1 MKNNILF
8 NNPSIKENKLQV
20 QLDIMKEHKEKLD
33 YYQTFSNYVNIC
45 DWMIRRQEYNFTID
59 AFEEYESLQE
69 NQKLKVLDIGCGVV
83 PLCNYVSLKGHDVIA
98 LDPIKSD
105 IDFLIKNDMNQFYN
119 SNVQYIHGYGE
130 KLPFEDNSF
139 DVVYS
144 VSVMEHIASGNDLIV
159 LSEMLRVLKVGGKLI
174 ITTDVMPNDGIS
186 YRKYTY
192 PFTSETLS
200 TVFDFLNK
208 YENIDEKERKLLL
221 KSLDTLSWEE
231 VHNFWIDSK
240 KFDQR
245 EEEQREYL
253 AVGFFIDKKQ
263 DFILDESKKLELFL
277 QGQNALIEGFYY
289 YQDVATI
296 REQEMIEKELVIQ
309 ELNQCIQYLKQQV
322 FIYQNSIFIKIL
334 KKLGLI
340 K

>member
-1 MKNNILF
+1 MKNYILF
-8 NNPSIKENKLQV
+8 NNPILKENKLQV
-20 QLDIMKEHKEKLD
+20 QLDIMKQNKEKLD

-59 AFEEYESLQE
+59 AFEEYESLHTNE
-69 NQKLKVLDIGCGVV
+69 KLKVLDIGCGVV

-200 TVFDFLNK
+200 TVFDFLDK
-208 YENIDEKERKLLL
+208 YERIDEKERKLLL
-221 KSLDTLSWEE
+221 KSLDSLTWEQ

-240 KFDQR
+240 KFDKR

-253 AVGFFIDKKQ
+253 AVGFFIDKVQ
-263 DFILDESKKLELFL
+263 DFVLDESKKLELFL
-277 QGQNALIEGFYY
+277 QGQNVLIEGFYY
-289 YQDVATI
+289 YQEVATI
-296 REQEMIEKELVIQ
+296 REKEMISKEIVIQ
-309 ELNQCIQYLKQQV
+309 ELLQ
-322 FIYQNSIFIKIL
+322 IKDNFESNFYVRIL

>member
-1 MKNNILF
+1 MKNYILF
-8 NNPSIKENKLQV
+8 NNPLMEENKLQV
-20 QLDIMKEHKEKLD
+20 QLDVMKQNKEKLG
-33 YYQTFSNYVNIC
+33 YYQTFSNYINIC

-83 PLCNYVSLKGHDVIA
+83 PLCNYVSLKGHEVIA

-105 IDFLIKNDMNQFYN
+105 IDFLIENDINRFHN
-119 SNVQYIHGYGE
+119 SNVEYMHGYGE

-159 LSEMLRVLKVGGKLI
+159 LSEMLRVLKVGGRLI
-174 ITTDVMPNDGIS
+174 LTTDVMPNDGIN
-186 YRKYTY
+186 YRKYTH
-192 PFTSETLS
+192 PFTSSTLS
-200 TVFDFLNK
+200 TVFDFLGN
-208 YENIDEKERKLLL
+208 YENIDEKEKSSLLS
-221 KSLDTLSWEE
+221 SLDSLTWEQ
-231 VHNFWIDSK
+231 VHQFWIDSK

-253 AVGFFIDKKQ
+253 AVGFFMDKEQDFVLDEDKKT
-263 DFILDESKKLELFL
+263 ELFL
-277 QGQNALIEGFYY
+277 QGQNVLIEGFYY

-296 REQEMIEKELVIQ
+296 REKEMIAKEKVIHQ
-309 ELNQCIQYLKQQV
+309 LLQ
-322 FIYQNSIFIKIL
+322 IKDNFETNFYVRIL

>member
-1 MKNNILF
+1 MKNYILF
-8 NNPSIKENKLQV
+8 NNPILKENKLQV
-20 QLDIMKEHKEKLD
+20 QLDIMKENKEKLD

-59 AFEEYESLQE
+59 TFEAYESLYK

-144 VSVMEHIASGNDLIV
+144 VSVLEHIASGNDLIV

-174 ITTDVMPNDGIS
+174 ITTDVMPNDEIS

-253 AVGFFIDKKQ
+253 AVGFFIDKEQ

-277 QGQNALIEGFYY
+277 QGQNVLIEGFYY
-289 YQDVATI
+289 YQDVATV
-296 REQEMIEKELVIQ
+296 REKKMIEKELVIQ

-334 KKLGLI
+334 RKLGLI

>member
-1 MKNNILF
+1 MKNYILF
-8 NNPSIKENKLQV
+8 NNPILKENKLQV
-20 QLDIMKEHKEKLD
+20 QLDIMKQNKEKLD

-59 AFEEYESLQE
+59 AFEAYENLYK

-105 IDFLIKNDMNQFYN
+105 IDFLLKNDMNSVHKSSVNYM
-119 SNVQYIHGYGE
+119 HGYGE

-200 TVFDFLNK
+200 TVFDFLDK
-208 YENIDEKERKLLL
+208 YERIDEKERKLLL
-221 KSLDTLSWEE
+221 KSLDSLTWEQ

-253 AVGFFIDKKQ
+253 AVGFFIDKAQ
-263 DFILDESKKLELFL
+263 DFVLDESKKLELFL
-277 QGQNALIEGFYY
+277 QGQNVLIEGFYY
-289 YQDVATI
+289 YQEVATI
-296 REQEMIEKELVIQ
+296 REKEMIAKEIVIQ
-309 ELNQCIQYLKQQV
+309 ELLQ
-322 FIYQNSIFIKIL
+322 IKDNFESNFYVRIL

>member
-8 NNPSIKENKLQV
+8 NNPSIKENKLHV
-20 QLDIMKEHKEKLD
+20 QLDVMKQNREKLG
-33 YYQTFSNYVNIC
+33 YYQTFSNYIDIC

-69 NQKLKVLDIGCGVV
+69 NQKLKVLDLGCGVV
-83 PLCNYVSLKGHDVIA
+83 PQCNYISLKGHEVIA

-105 IDFLIKNDMNQFYN
+105 IDFLVENDMNSFHN
-119 SNVQYIHGYGE
+119 SDVKYMHGYGE

-159 LSEMLRVLKVGGKLI
+159 LSEMLRVLKVGGRLI
-174 ITTDVMPNDGIS
+174 LTTDVMPKDEMN

-192 PFTSETLS
+192 PFTSKTLS
-200 TVFDFLNK
+200 IVFDFLSNYGDIDNK
-208 YENIDEKERKLLL
+208 EKTSLLS
-221 KSLDTLSWEE
+221 SLGNLSWEQ
-231 VHNFWIDSK
+231 VHQFWIDSK

-263 DFILDESKKLELFL
+263 DFILDEDEKTQLFL
-277 QGQNALIEGFYY
+277 QGQNVLIEGFYY
-289 YQDVATI
+289 YQDVATV
-296 REQEMIEKELVIQ
+296 REKEMIAKEKVIQ
-309 ELNQCIQYLKQQV
+309 QLLQIRNNFETNFYV
-322 FIYQNSIFIKIL
+322 RIL
-334 KKLGLI
+334 KKLGLL

>member
-1 MKNNILF
+1 MKNNILL
-8 NNPSIKENKLQV
+8 NNPLIKENKLQV
-20 QLDIMKEHKEKLD
+20 QLDVMKENKEELG
-33 YYQTFSNYVNIC
+33 YYQTFSNYIDIC

-83 PLCNYVSLKGHDVIA
+83 PLCNYISLKGHEVIA

-105 IDFLIKNDMNQFYN
+105 IDFLVENDMNRFHK
-119 SNVQYIHGYGE
+119 SNVEYMHGYGE

-159 LSEMLRVLKVGGKLI
+159 LSEMLRVLRVGGRLI
-174 ITTDVMPNDGIS
+174 LTTDVMPNNGMS

-192 PFTSETLS
+192 PFTSNTLS
-200 TVFDFLNK
+200 TIFDFLGN
-208 YENIDEKERKLLL
+208 YENIDEKEK
-221 KSLDTLSWEE
+221 KSLLSSLDSLTWEQI
-231 VHNFWIDSK
+231 HKFWIDSK

-253 AVGFFIDKKQ
+253 AVGFFIDKGK
-263 DFILDESKKLELFL
+263 DFVLDESKKTELFL
-277 QGQNALIEGFYY
+277 QGQNVLIEGFYY

-296 REQEMIEKELVIQ
+296 REKEMIAKEKVIQ
-309 ELNQCIQYLKQQV
+309 QLLD
-322 FIYQNSIFIKIL
+322 IKDNFETNFYVRIL

>member
-1 MKNNILF
+1 MKNYILF
-8 NNPSIKENKLQV
+8 NNPILKENKLQV
-20 QLDIMKEHKEKLD
+20 QLDIMKQNKEKLD

-200 TVFDFLNK
+200 TVFDFLDK
-208 YENIDEKERKLLL
+208 YERIDEKERKLLL
-221 KSLDTLSWEE
+221 KSLDSLTWEQ

-240 KFDQR
+240 KFDKR

-253 AVGFFIDKKQ
+253 AVGFFIDKVQ
-263 DFILDESKKLELFL
+263 DFVLDESKKLELFL
-277 QGQNALIEGFYY
+277 QGQNVLIEGFYY
-289 YQDVATI
+289 YQEVATI
-296 REQEMIEKELVIQ
+296 REKEMIAKEIVIQ
-309 ELNQCIQYLKQQV
+309 ELLQ
-322 FIYQNSIFIKIL
+322 IKDNFESNFYVRIL

>member
-8 NNPSIKENKLQV
+8 NNPLIKENKLQV
-20 QLDIMKEHKEKLD
+20 QLDVMKENKEELG
-33 YYQTFSNYVNIC
+33 YYQTFSNYIDIC

-83 PLCNYVSLKGHDVIA
+83 PLCNYISLKGHEVIA

-105 IDFLIKNDMNQFYN
+105 IDFLVENDMNRFHK
-119 SNVQYIHGYGE
+119 SNVEYMHGYGE

-159 LSEMLRVLKVGGKLI
+159 LSEMLRVLKVGGRLI
-174 ITTDVMPNDGIS
+174 LTTDVMPNNGMS

-192 PFTSETLS
+192 PFTSNTLS
-200 TVFDFLNK
+200 TIFDFLGN
-208 YENIDEKERKLLL
+208 YENIDEKEK
-221 KSLDTLSWEE
+221 KSLLSSLDSLTWEQI
-231 VHNFWIDSK
+231 HKFWIDSK

-253 AVGFFIDKKQ
+253 AVGFFIDTGQ
-263 DFILDESKKLELFL
+263 NFVLDEDKKTELFL
-277 QGQNALIEGFYY
+277 QGQNVLIEGFYY

-296 REQEMIEKELVIQ
+296 REKEMIAKEKVIQ
-309 ELNQCIQYLKQQV
+309 QLLD
-322 FIYQNSIFIKIL
+322 IKDNFETNFYVRIL

>member
-8 NNPSIKENKLQV
+8 NNPSIKENKLQK
-20 QLDIMKEHKEKLD
+20 QLDIMKQNKEKLG
-33 YYQTFSNYVNIC
+33 YYQTFSNYINIC

-59 AFEEYESLQE
+59 AFEEYESLHE

-83 PLCNYVSLKGHDVIA
+83 PLCNYVSLKDHEVIA

-105 IDFLIKNDMNQFYN
+105 IDFLVKNDMNRFHN
-119 SNVQYIHGYGE
+119 SDVKYMHGYGE

-159 LSEMLRVLKVGGKLI
+159 LSEMLRVLKVGGRLI
-174 ITTDVMPNDGIS
+174 ITTDVMPEDGMN

-192 PFTSETLS
+192 PFTSNTLS
-200 TVFDFLNK
+200 TIFDFLGH
-208 YENIDEKERKLLL
+208 YENIDEKEK
-221 KSLDTLSWEE
+221 KSLLSSLDSLTWEQ
-231 VHNFWIDSK
+231 VHQFWLDSK

-253 AVGFFIDKKQ
+253 AVGFFMDKEQDYVLGEDKKT
-263 DFILDESKKLELFL
+263 ELFL
-277 QGQNALIEGFYY
+277 QGQNVLIEGFYY

-296 REQEMIEKELVIQ
+296 REKEMIEKEKVIQ
-309 ELNQCIQYLKQQV
+309 QLLQ
-322 FIYQNSIFIKIL
+322 IKDNFETNFYVRIL

>member
-20 QLDIMKEHKEKLD
+20 QLDVMKQNREKLG
-33 YYQTFSNYVNIC
+33 YYQTFSNYIDIC

-59 AFEEYESLQE
+59 AFEEYESLHE
-69 NQKLKVLDIGCGVV
+69 NQNLKVLDIGCGVV
-83 PLCNYVSLKGHDVIA
+83 PLCNYISLKGHEVIA

-105 IDFLIKNDMNQFYN
+105 IDFLVENDMNSFHN
-119 SNVQYIHGYGE
+119 SDVKYMHGYGE

-159 LSEMLRVLKVGGKLI
+159 ISEMLRVLKVGGRLI
-174 ITTDVMPNDGIS
+174 LTTDVMPNNGMS

-192 PFTSETLS
+192 PFTSNTLS
-200 TVFDFLNK
+200 TIFDFLGN
-208 YENIDEKERKLLL
+208 YENIDEKEK
-221 KSLDTLSWEE
+221 KSLLSSLDSLTWEQ
-231 VHNFWIDSK
+231 VHQFWIDSK

-253 AVGFFIDKKQ
+253 AVGFFIDKEQ
-263 DFILDESKKLELFL
+263 DFVLDEDKKTELFL
-277 QGQNALIEGFYY
+277 QGQNVLIEGFYY
-289 YQDVATI
+289 YQDVATV
-296 REQEMIEKELVIQ
+296 REKEMIAKEKVIQ
-309 ELNQCIQYLKQQV
+309 QLLQIRNNFETNFYV
-322 FIYQNSIFIKIL
+322 RIL
-334 KKLGLI
+334 KKLGLL

>member
-1 MKNNILF
+1 MKNYILF
-8 NNPSIKENKLQV
+8 NNPILKENKLQV
-20 QLDIMKEHKEKLD
+20 QLDIMKQNKEKLD

-59 AFEEYESLQE
+59 AFEAYESLYK

-200 TVFDFLNK
+200 RVFDFLDK

-221 KSLDTLSWEE
+221 KFLDTLSWEE

-253 AVGFFIDKKQ
+253 AVGFFIDKEQ

-277 QGQNALIEGFYY
+277 QGQNVLIEGFYY

-296 REQEMIEKELVIQ
+296 REQEMIEKEVIIQ
-309 ELNQCIQYLKQQV
+309 ELLQ
-322 FIYQNSIFIKIL
+322 IKDNFESNFFVRIL
-334 KKLGLI
+334 KRLGLI